1 MRGVKVAEAGHDRV
15 PWAILKKYKQMFGK
29 GLTKCYTNDKIE

>member
-15 PWAILKKYKQMFGK
+15 PWATLKNTNKCSEK
-29 GLTKCYTNDKIE
+29 G